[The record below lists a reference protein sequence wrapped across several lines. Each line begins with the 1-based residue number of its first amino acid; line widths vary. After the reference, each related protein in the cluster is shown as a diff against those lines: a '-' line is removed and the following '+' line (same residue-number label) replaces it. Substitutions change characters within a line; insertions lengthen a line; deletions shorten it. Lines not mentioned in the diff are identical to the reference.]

1 MERGD
6 KVDNTYSLVAISNRI
21 QCWEY
26 PSQPS
31 RDDTSLGG
39 CGYQSSSSKCSESIQ
54 KNNRVLVASW
64 IQQEL
69 CKSLDSL
76 CWKGNYNREEL
87 CCFLAGISLH
97 LVLVCRSLPS
107 IRLTSGG
114 LLSSQIIFNLSFVN
128 IQELASCSLLDVL
141 PQNDVFIHT
150 YFKCAGRFSAH
161 SGSYPKN

>member
-1 MERGD
+1 MGCSAGNTPPGPQGRTHPWEVVD
-6 KVDNTYSLVAISNRI
+6 ASLPVLSAQKV
-21 QCWEY
+21 
-26 PSQPS
+26 S
-31 RDDTSLGG
+31 RKTT
-39 CGYQSSSSKCSESIQ
+39 
-54 KNNRVLVASW
+54 VLVAGW

-114 LLSSQIIFNLSFVN
+114 LLSSQIILNLSFVN
-128 IQELASCSLLDVL
+128 VQELASCFFLDVL
-141 PQNDVFIHT
+141 PQNDVFIHI
-150 YFKCAGRFSAH
+150 YLKCAGRFSAH
-161 SGSYPKN
+161 SSSYPKNWPTFHHIKENKLFSSTVE